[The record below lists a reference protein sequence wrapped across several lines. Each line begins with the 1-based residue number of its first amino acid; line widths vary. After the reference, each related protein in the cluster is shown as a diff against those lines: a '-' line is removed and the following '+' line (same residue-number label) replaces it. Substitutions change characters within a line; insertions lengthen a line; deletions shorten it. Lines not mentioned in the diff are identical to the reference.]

1 MQSALKNSK
10 IKMKNIVQSYPL
22 EWLDLLI
29 TVTLNPTK
37 TKVRAI
43 TNEQFNNII
52 NRIPEENLRLQ
63 KLIKTHVFSTTK
75 EAEIALLIKQYHSS
89 LIALL
94 DQTLEN
100 QKEDT
105 SRKLILKK
113 VFKVLLSNIDELL
126 SFIETRFST
135 NLILDERVPEMY
147 LSVTKKELKKKL
159 DKLKSN
165 ASLTLKAHPAFE
177 IILKRLYHFINSTQL
192 HYEVTFR
199 DIFYKKT
206 LVQGLGGLEYNKE
219 EVEAYSALDEFL
231 IYLNFNSKAYMN
243 LFTNH
248 IAKQINRH
256 DSTIEKMDTLLYYY
270 KAFNQLHRKPEMI
283 LNPKFHDLET
293 VLGNWFTQEILYL
306 EKKLHLS
313 VVPLQSKKKNP
324 VDKQAIAKEKQKVL
338 CMLSTDQMGLILRA
352 SDELRI
358 LVAKSMSQVFKTIV
372 PHLSTP
378 YKEDLSYDGMRSKSY
393 VAEERDKQIAVETLE
408 RIIKK
413 IKEY

>member
-1 MQSALKNSK
+1 
-10 IKMKNIVQSYPL
+10 MKNEAQIYPL

-37 TKVRAI
+37 TDVKAI

-63 KLIKTHVFSTTK
+63 KLIKTQVFSITK
-75 EAEIALLIKQYHSS
+75 EDEIALLIKQYHSS

-105 SRKLILKK
+105 SRRAILKR
-113 VFKVLLSNIDELL
+113 VYKVLLSNIDDLL
-126 SFIETRFST
+126 SFIETRFSP
-135 NLILDERVPEMY
+135 NLILDQRVPETY
-147 LSVTKKELKKKL
+147 LSVTRKELRKKL
-159 DKLKSN
+159 DKLKLNS
-165 ASLTLKAHPAFE
+165 SEKLKQHPAFE
-177 IILKRLYHFINSTQL
+177 IILKRLYHFINSTCL

-206 LVQGLGGLEYNKE
+206 LVQGLEEIDYNKE
-219 EVEAYSALDEFL
+219 EIEAYSVLDEFL
-231 IYLNFNSKAYMN
+231 IYLNFNSKAYIN
-243 LFTNH
+243 LFTDN
-248 IAKQINRH
+248 IAKQINGY
-256 DSTIEKMDTLLYYY
+256 DSMIGKMDTLLYYY
-270 KAFNQLHRKPEMI
+270 KAFNQLHRKPGII
-283 LNPKFHDLET
+283 LNPKYHGLEI
-293 VLGNWFTQEILYL
+293 VLGNWFTQEIFYL

-313 VVPLQSKKKNP
+313 VVPLQSKKENP
-324 VDKQAIAKEKQKVL
+324 SNKQPASKEKQKIL

-358 LVAKSMSQVFKTIV
+358 LVAKSLSHVFKTIV

-393 VAEERDKQIAVETLE
+393 VAEERDKQIAIETLK

>member
-165 ASLTLKAHPAFE
+165 ASLKLKTHPAFE

-243 LFTNH
+243 LFTDH

-324 VDKQAIAKEKQKVL
+324 VEKQSIAKDKQKVL
-338 CMLSTDQMGLILRA
+338 CMLSTDQM
-352 SDELRI
+352 
-358 LVAKSMSQVFKTIV
+358 
-372 PHLSTP
+372 
-378 YKEDLSYDGMRSKSY
+378 
-393 VAEERDKQIAVETLE
+393 
-408 RIIKK
+408 
-413 IKEY
+413 

>member
-52 NRIPEENLRLQ
+52 NRIPEENIRLQ

-165 ASLTLKAHPAFE
+165 ASLKLKTHPAFE
-177 IILKRLYHFINSTQL
+177 IILKRLYHFINQW
-192 HYEVTFR
+192 
-199 DIFYKKT
+199 
-206 LVQGLGGLEYNKE
+206 
-219 EVEAYSALDEFL
+219 ACAL
-231 IYLNFNSKAYMN
+231 
-243 LFTNH
+243 
-248 IAKQINRH
+248 
-256 DSTIEKMDTLLYYY
+256 
-270 KAFNQLHRKPEMI
+270 
-283 LNPKFHDLET
+283 
-293 VLGNWFTQEILYL
+293 
-306 EKKLHLS
+306 
-313 VVPLQSKKKNP
+313 
-324 VDKQAIAKEKQKVL
+324 
-338 CMLSTDQMGLILRA
+338 
-352 SDELRI
+352 
-358 LVAKSMSQVFKTIV
+358 
-372 PHLSTP
+372 
-378 YKEDLSYDGMRSKSY
+378 
-393 VAEERDKQIAVETLE
+393 
-408 RIIKK
+408 
-413 IKEY
+413 

>member
-1 MQSALKNSK
+1 
-10 IKMKNIVQSYPL
+10 
-22 EWLDLLI
+22 
-29 TVTLNPTK
+29 
-37 TKVRAI
+37 
-43 TNEQFNNII
+43 
-52 NRIPEENLRLQ
+52 
-63 KLIKTHVFSTTK
+63 
-75 EAEIALLIKQYHSS
+75 
-89 LIALL
+89 
-94 DQTLEN
+94 
-100 QKEDT
+100 
-105 SRKLILKK
+105 
-113 VFKVLLSNIDELL
+113 
-126 SFIETRFST
+126 
-135 NLILDERVPEMY
+135 
-147 LSVTKKELKKKL
+147 
-159 DKLKSN
+159 
-165 ASLTLKAHPAFE
+165 
-177 IILKRLYHFINSTQL
+177 
-192 HYEVTFR
+192 
-199 DIFYKKT
+199 
-206 LVQGLGGLEYNKE
+206 
-219 EVEAYSALDEFL
+219 
-231 IYLNFNSKAYMN
+231 MN
-243 LFTNH
+243 LFTDH

-324 VDKQAIAKEKQKVL
+324 IDKQATAKEKQKVL

-372 PHLSTP
+372 PNLSTP

>member
-1 MQSALKNSK
+1 
-10 IKMKNIVQSYPL
+10 MKNIVQSYPL

-165 ASLTLKAHPAFE
+165 ASLKLKTHPAFE
-177 IILKRLYHFINSTQL
+177 IILKRLYHFINSTHL

-306 EKKLHLS
+306 
-313 VVPLQSKKKNP
+313 
-324 VDKQAIAKEKQKVL
+324 
-338 CMLSTDQMGLILRA
+338 
-352 SDELRI
+352 
-358 LVAKSMSQVFKTIV
+358 
-372 PHLSTP
+372 
-378 YKEDLSYDGMRSKSY
+378 
-393 VAEERDKQIAVETLE
+393 
-408 RIIKK
+408 
-413 IKEY
+413 